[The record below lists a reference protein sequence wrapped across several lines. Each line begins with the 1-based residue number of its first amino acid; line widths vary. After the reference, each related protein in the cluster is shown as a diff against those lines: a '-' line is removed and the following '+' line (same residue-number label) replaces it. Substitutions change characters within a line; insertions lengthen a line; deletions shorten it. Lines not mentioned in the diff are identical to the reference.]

1 MARLS
6 TVIIFLFLFS
16 FQAQAKSPP
25 PGTGTT
31 DIPANILIMLDKSGS
46 MENTLETDTASQY
59 VTDVQVDSSGNI
71 YFLEY
76 LNNRIKVFDSAG
88 TYLRSFGSYGSGC
101 NQMAYP
107 RQFQIFN
114 DEIYIVNSGF
124 ARISKLS
131 LTGQCIASNSTS
143 WTNPV
148 SIAVNNSYIFVG
160 HTNNVISKYA
170 TANLAQTGYQVM
182 NSGNVNFAPGMSLNS
197 AGNRLIVASWRTS
210 KISEYTVSGNNLT
223 YVNGAGGS
231 ASSANGKFN
240 IAIDAAYD
248 SSGNIYAT
256 DHNNHRIQ
264 KFNSS
269 LVYQAKYGSRSNNS
283 PFHYPYGMGI
293 DSSDNIYVG
302 DFRNHSIR
310 KFNTSLALTT
320 SFGGVVE
327 TRLSSAKK
335 VIKKIV
341 ADTNLTAGANF
352 GLMEWSGKGTGGYA
366 KIRVG
371 ISDNGAQLIYSDV
384 DSIRSKG
391 GTNLRFAM
399 REARNYFTTGKTTS
413 QNIGMVD
420 NWDLTCS
427 LNFLIVI
434 SDGFWQN
441 NSNVVQVA
449 NDLRLTHNVK
459 TFAVG
464 YALGGSNSNY
474 STLATAGGTK
484 NPLYAEN
491 EAELLAKLTDAI
503 KQAISGRLTFTTPAV
518 MSDVSRNNFVYQS
531 TFEYE
536 TDKQWKGSLKK
547 YQLNTDGTF
556 GSALWDAADKLNS
569 KTSSTRNIW
578 TPEIGTG
585 LNNFTTAN
593 RDLLKSKIFP
603 NIPPTDTEADNLI
616 NFIRGIDTYDQDEDN
631 NTTESIHKLADIYH
645 SDLIVVANPEASAVD
660 DNTSNFQ
667 KKDSY
672 YRLQN
677 NYNNFKS
684 GATCGGPCANRTEI
698 VYAGANNGILHAF
711 KASDG
716 EELWGYIPPNVLG
729 VLEKIPSSKAKSTNA
744 IYGIDGSPVAKD
756 IYFDDTP
763 NDGKDNP
770 RWRTILLSGLGAGGK
785 GMFALDV
792 TDPSSPTH
800 LFAFNND
807 ETNKIVQ
814 HWDANVTKF
823 EFGYVGGNISPE
835 YDYSKLGETWSTPRI
850 IRIKIDGKDRW
861 VAVFGGGYNGGVNPN
876 VGSAVFVIDLE
887 NEGKVLKVIDIEDT
901 AAQSYSW
908 TGRLFKRNSALT
920 KKTTGADENTKF
932 TYSPAEACFDS
943 SIGESFIAE
952 FSPAVGHTLHFRD
965 KSGSTTV
972 SCIDYVEF
980 DQAWPNTREGGPPKP
995 DHGDYTFRRYKN
1007 DIVNS
1012 LPADLSV
1019 ITADGTNKANYNG
1032 ALIYATDLEGK
1043 ITKIDLTE
1051 DFVMDTDQNSSTYNS
1066 IIRSDASDKEIHQTT
1081 LFTAEATSANGRN
1094 IFTRPEVT
1102 INSDNNLWLYFGTG
1116 NTQKLQAQS
1125 SQIQNRIYGIKD
1137 VNFPNF
1143 VEVNP
1148 TGNVSMC
1155 KTAPT
1160 CPSGTDLGW
1169 YVDLD
1174 NAKKLTA
1181 EPTVDR
1187 DRVYFPL
1194 YEPSATNNKCGVG
1207 DAYFTAYD
1215 TKCGESLLNVN
1226 MGKGVLSKVV
1236 KQGDN
1241 LYIGIA
1247 GDAKN
1252 NIDGFTAKDNLITGK
1267 SKAQEISGAVQLE
1280 SWKENY

>member
-6 TVIIFLFLFS
+6 TVIIFLFLFLFS

-46 MENTLETDTASQY
+46 MRDALASNTVTQY
-59 VTDVQVDSSGNI
+59 PIDVAADSSGNV
-71 YFLEY
+71 YVLEY
-76 LNNRIKVFDSAG
+76 ANNRIKVFDSAG
-88 TYLRSFGSYGSGC
+88 TFLRSFGGYGSGC
-101 NQMAYP
+101 NQWKYA
-107 RQFQIFN
+107 RQFTIFN
-114 DEIYIVNSGF
+114 DQVYLADLQGNRVL
-124 ARISKLS
+124 KLS
-131 LTGQCIASNSTS
+131 LTGQCIGSGFTYF
-143 WTNPV
+143 TRPFG
-148 SIAVNNSYIFVG
+148 IAVNSNYVFVG
-160 HTNNVISKYA
+160 NYGNTIETLA
-170 TANLAQTGYQVM
+170 TGNLARTGYQ
-182 NSGNVNFAPGMSLNS
+182 NVAGGVNLSIGMSLNS
-197 AGNRLIVASWRTS
+197 AGNKLIVASFFNH
-210 KISEYTVSGNNLT
+210 KVFEFTVSGNNLT
-223 YVNGAGGS
+223 YVNAAGTS
-231 ASSANGKFN
+231 QSSANGSFN
-240 IAIDAAYD
+240 RPVDAAYD
-248 SSGNIYAT
+248 SSGNIYVVER
-256 DHNNHRIQ
+256 DNDRIQ

-269 LVYQAKYGSRSNNS
+269 LVYQAKQGSFSRTSAFYN
-283 PFHYPYGMGI
+283 PYGMFI
-293 DSSDNIYVG
+293 DSSDNIYVA
-302 DFRNHSIR
+302 DFTNQTTR
-310 KFNTSLALTT
+310 KFNTSLTETAT
-320 SFGGVVE
+320 FGGRSG
-327 TRLSSAKK
+327 TKLSGAKN

-341 ADTNLTAGANF
+341 SDTNLTAGANF
-352 GLMEWSGKGTGGYA
+352 GLMEWSSSA
-366 KIRVG
+366 NIRVG
-371 ISDNGAQLIYSDV
+371 ITNNGARFIYSNV
-384 DSIRSKG
+384 DGISANG
-391 GTNLRFAM
+391 GTNLARAM
-399 REARNYFTTGKTTS
+399 RTARDYFRSGV
-413 QNIGMVD
+413 VD

-434 SDGFWQN
+434 SDGYWQSN
-441 NSNVVQVA
+441 NQVVTVA
-449 NDLRLTHNVK
+449 NQIRNVDNIQ

-474 STLATAGGTK
+474 SALATAGGTT

-491 EAELLAKLTDAI
+491 ETELLAKITDAI

-556 GSALWDAADKLNS
+556 GSVLWDAADKLNS

-578 TPEIGTG
+578 TSVIGTG
-585 LNNFTTAN
+585 YNNFTTAN
-593 RDLLKSKIFP
+593 RDLLKSKMFP
-603 NIPPTDTEADNLI
+603 NITPTDTEVDNLI
-616 NFIRGIDTYDQDEDN
+616 NFIRGIDTYDQDADN
-631 NTTESIHKLADIYH
+631 NKTETIHKLADIYH

-698 VYAGANNGILHAF
+698 IYAGANNGILHAF

-980 DQAWPNTREGGPPKP
+980 DQAWPNTRQGGPPKP

-1169 YVDLD
+1169 YVNLN

-1194 YEPSATNNKCGVG
+1194 YEPSATNNRCGIG
-1207 DAYFTAYD
+1207 NAYFTAYD
-1215 TKCGESLLNVN
+1215 TKCGNSLLNVN

-1241 LYIGIA
+1241 LYIGLA
-1247 GDAKN
+1247 GEAKG

-1267 SKAQEISGAVQLE
+1267 SDADEISGAVQLE

>member
-6 TVIIFLFLFS
+6 TVIIFLFLFLFS

-46 MENTLETDTASQY
+46 MRDALASNTVTQY
-59 VTDVQVDSSGNI
+59 PIDVAADSSGNV
-71 YFLEY
+71 YVLEY
-76 LNNRIKVFDSAG
+76 ANNRIKVFDSAG
-88 TYLRSFGSYGSGC
+88 TFLRSFGGYGSGC
-101 NQMAYP
+101 NQWKYA
-107 RQFQIFN
+107 RQFTIFN
-114 DEIYIVNSGF
+114 DQVYLADLQGNRVL
-124 ARISKLS
+124 KLS
-131 LTGQCIASNSTS
+131 LTGQCIGSGFTYFKR
-143 WTNPV
+143 PFG
-148 SIAVNNSYIFVG
+148 IAVNSNYVFVG
-160 HTNNVISKYA
+160 NYGNTIETLA
-170 TANLAQTGYQVM
+170 TGNLARTGYQ
-182 NSGNVNFAPGMSLNS
+182 NVAGGVNLSIGMSLNS
-197 AGNRLIVASWRTS
+197 AGNKLIVASFFNH
-210 KISEYTVSGNNLT
+210 KVFEFTVSGNNLT
-223 YVNGAGGS
+223 YVNAAGTS
-231 ASSANGKFN
+231 QSSANGSFN
-240 IAIDAAYD
+240 RPVDAAYD
-248 SSGNIYAT
+248 SSGNIYVVER
-256 DHNNHRIQ
+256 DNDRIQ

-269 LVYQAKYGSRSNNS
+269 LVYQAKQGSFSRTSAFYN
-283 PFHYPYGMGI
+283 PYGMFI
-293 DSSDNIYVG
+293 DSSDNIYVA
-302 DFRNHSIR
+302 DFTNQTTR
-310 KFNTSLALTT
+310 KFNTSLTETAT
-320 SFGGVVE
+320 FGGRSG
-327 TRLSSAKK
+327 TKLSGAKN

-341 ADTNLTAGANF
+341 SDTNLTAGANF
-352 GLMEWSGKGTGGYA
+352 GLMEWSSSA
-366 KIRVG
+366 NIRVG
-371 ISDNGAQLIYSDV
+371 ITNNGARFIYSNV
-384 DSIRSKG
+384 DGISANG
-391 GTNLRFAM
+391 GTNLARAM
-399 REARNYFTTGKTTS
+399 RTARDYFRSGV
-413 QNIGMVD
+413 VD

-434 SDGFWQN
+434 SDGYWQSN
-441 NSNVVQVA
+441 NQVVTVA
-449 NDLRLTHNVK
+449 NQMRNVDNIQ

-474 STLATAGGTK
+474 SSLATAGGTT

-491 EAELLAKLTDAI
+491 ETELLAKITDAI

-556 GSALWDAADKLNS
+556 GSVLWDAADKLNS

-578 TPEIGTG
+578 TSVIGTG
-585 LNNFTTAN
+585 YNNFTTAN
-593 RDLLKSKIFP
+593 RDLLKSKMFP
-603 NIPPTDTEADNLI
+603 NITPTDTEVDNLI
-616 NFIRGIDTYDQDEDN
+616 NFIRGIDTYDQDADN
-631 NTTESIHKLADIYH
+631 NKTETIHKLADIYH

-684 GATCGGPCANRTEI
+684 GATCGGPCANRAEI
-698 VYAGANNGILHAF
+698 IYAGANNGILHAF

-729 VLEKIPSSKAKSTNA
+729 VLEKIPSSKANSTNA

-792 TDPSSPTH
+792 TDPNSPTH

-807 ETNKIVQ
+807 ETNKFVE
-814 HWDANVTKF
+814 HWDVNASKF
-823 EFGYVGGNISPE
+823 EFGYVGGNITPE

-850 IRIKIDGKDRW
+850 IRIKVDGKDRW

-887 NEGKVLKVIDIEDT
+887 NEGKVLKVIDIKDE
-901 AAQSYSW
+901 AAS
-908 TGRLFKRNSALT
+908 
-920 KKTTGADENTKF
+920 D
-932 TYSPAEACFDS
+932 
-943 SIGESFIAE
+943 IA
-952 FSPAVGHTLHFRD
+952 
-965 KSGSTTV
+965 
-972 SCIDYVEF
+972 
-980 DQAWPNTREGGPPKP
+980 
-995 DHGDYTFRRYKN
+995 
-1007 DIVNS
+1007 NS

-1051 DFVMDTDQNSSTYNS
+1051 DFVMDTDQNSPTYNS
-1066 IIRSDASDKEIHQTT
+1066 IIRSDVSDKEIHQTT
-1081 LFTAEATSANGRN
+1081 LFTAEATSTNGRN

-1169 YVDLD
+1169 YVNLN

-1194 YEPSATNNKCGVG
+1194 YEPSATNNRCGIG
-1207 DAYFTAYD
+1207 NAYFTAYD
-1215 TKCGESLLNVN
+1215 TKCGNSLLNVN

-1241 LYIGIA
+1241 LYIGLA
-1247 GDAKN
+1247 GEAKG

-1267 SKAQEISGAVQLE
+1267 SDADEISGAVQLE

>member
-6 TVIIFLFLFS
+6 TVIIFLFLFLFS

-46 MENTLETDTASQY
+46 MRDTLVSNTVTQY
-59 VTDVQVDSSGNI
+59 PIDVAADSSGNV
-71 YFLEY
+71 YVLEY
-76 LNNRIKVFDSAG
+76 SNNRIKVFDSAG
-88 TYLRSFGSYGSGC
+88 TYLRSFGGYGSGC
-101 NQMAYP
+101 NQWKYA
-107 RQFQIFN
+107 RQFVIFN
-114 DEIYIVNSGF
+114 DQVYLADLQGNRVL
-124 ARISKLS
+124 KLS
-131 LTGQCIASNSTS
+131 LTGQCIGSGLTAYLRP
-143 WTNPV
+143 WG
-148 SIAVNNSYIFVG
+148 IAVNSNYVFVG
-160 HTNNVISKYA
+160 HYGNTIETLA
-170 TANLAQTGYQVM
+170 TGNLARTGYQ
-182 NSGNVNFAPGMSLNS
+182 NVAGGVNLSIGMSLNS
-197 AGNRLIVASWRTS
+197 AGNRLLVASYHNH
-210 KISEYTVSGNNLT
+210 KVFEFTVSGNNLT
-223 YVNGAGGS
+223 YVNAAGTS
-231 ASSANGKFN
+231 QSSANGSFN
-240 IAIDAAYD
+240 RPVDAAYD
-248 SSGNIYAT
+248 SSGNIYVLER
-256 DHNNHRIQ
+256 DNDRIQ

-269 LVYQAKYGSRSNNS
+269 LVYQAKQGSFSRTSAFYN
-283 PFHYPYGMGI
+283 PYGMFI
-293 DSSDNIYVG
+293 DSSDNIYVA
-302 DFRNHSIR
+302 DFTNQTAR
-310 KFNTSLALTT
+310 KFNTSLTQTAT
-320 SFGGVVE
+320 FGGKSG
-327 TRLSSAKK
+327 TKLSSAKK
-335 VIKKIV
+335 VIKQIV
-341 ADTNLTAGANF
+341 SDTNLTAGANF
-352 GLMEWSGKGTGGYA
+352 GLMEWSSSA
-366 KIRVG
+366 NIRVG
-371 ISDNGAQLIYSDV
+371 ITNNGARFIYSNV
-384 DSIRSKG
+384 DGISANG
-391 GTNLRFAM
+391 GTNLARAM
-399 REARNYFTTGKTTS
+399 RTARDYFRSGV
-413 QNIGMVD
+413 VD

-434 SDGFWQN
+434 SDGYWS
-441 NSNVVQVA
+441 SNHEVVTVA
-449 NDLRLTHNVK
+449 NQIRRVDNIQ

-474 STLATAGGTK
+474 SALATAGGTTS
-484 NPLYAEN
+484 PLYAEN
-491 EAELLAKLTDAI
+491 ETELLAKITDAI

-593 RDLLKSKIFP
+593 SDLLKSKMFP
-603 NIPPTDTEADNLI
+603 NITPTDTEVDNLI
-616 NFIRGIDTYDQDEDN
+616 NFIRGIDTYDQDADN

-660 DNTSNFQ
+660 DNTANSQ

-684 GATCGGPCANRTEI
+684 GATCGGPCANRAEI
-698 VYAGANNGILHAF
+698 IYAGANNGILHAF

-729 VLEKIPSSKAKSTNA
+729 VLEKIPSSKANSTNA

-763 NDGKDNP
+763 NDGVDNP

-807 ETNKIVQ
+807 ETNKFVE
-814 HWDANVTKF
+814 HWDVNASKF
-823 EFGYVGGNISPE
+823 EFGYVAGNVAPE

-850 IRIKIDGKDRW
+850 IRIKVDGKDRW
-861 VAVFGGGYNGGVNPN
+861 VAVFGGGYNGAVNPN

-887 NEGKVLKVIDIEDT
+887 NEGKVLKVIDIEDKDVIT
-901 AAQSYSW
+901 DNRFYTLYS
-908 TGRLFKRNSALT
+908 RV
-920 KKTTGADENTKF
+920 
-932 TYSPAEACFDS
+932 PAEGQLTNNNTVLEVHTHLDPNIKHDS
-943 SIGESFIAE
+943 ANGEMPHI
-952 FSPAVGHTLHFRD
+952 
-965 KSGSTTV
+965 
-972 SCIDYVEF
+972 VEF
-980 DQAWPNTREGGPPKP
+980 DPPVGHIIDYLVNGTVSRISKITFDTPWPCDQGISCSGTVKFTRME
-995 DHGDYTFRRYKN
+995 N
-1007 DIVNS
+1007 DVVNS
-1012 LPADLSV
+1012 LPADLSI

-1174 NAKKLTA
+1174 NAKKLTS

-1207 DAYFTAYD
+1207 NAYLTAYD

-1241 LYIGIA
+1241 LYIGLA
-1247 GDAKN
+1247 GEAKN